1 MIHKHLYK
9 NKGGVLI
16 YILIISLVLI
26 LALIAMRLAN
36 NLKIPQLLLFMLL
49 GVSFNFFGV
58 DFTNYAFSNQ
68 VASLALMFI
77 IFYGGFGTKWK
88 MSKPVAKEA
97 IILSFLGTILT
108 ALITGLFVY
117 LVFDFSLLEALLLG
131 SIVGSTDYASVS
143 DVLSSR
149 HLKLKYNTDSLLELE
164 SGSNDP
170 TAYTMVVLFVT
181 LLQGE
186 NINFPSLIILQ
197 IGLGLALGFVL
208 GWIFIRLLSFLQLQE
223 GMEVILLAAA
233 ALFTYQF
240 TNEIGGNGYLAVYI
254 FGIYIGNKEFVGK
267 RGVVFFFDS
276 FTNLAQIGLFFLLGL
291 LSNPSSIVSMMP
303 IALVIMLFMTIIA
316 RPASVYG
323 LMFPFKMQ
331 SNQLA
336 VIAFAGLRGA
346 AAISFAISVVNSNTP
361 NMNDIYHIVFDI
373 CLLSSLIQGGLLPV
387 ISQKTNMVDPED
399 ASLRNFNSLQDKSDV
414 GFLATKIKEDS
425 SLVNAYIRDI
435 NLAFEFIIAKILRQ
449 GETIVP
455 NGDVQLLA
463 GDIIVLAGRSYFDVV
478 GTDLLEFRI
487 NNYNS
492 WVNKKINTIK
502 LDRSALIVLV
512 LRDDNELV
520 VPNGDTVILEGDT
533 VLVLG
538 LKDIKGKI

>member
-1 MIHKHLYK
+1 MVI
-9 NKGGVLI
+9 I

-26 LALIAMRLAN
+26 LALLAMRVSN
-36 NLKIPQLLLFMLL
+36 DLKIPQLLLFMLL
-49 GVSFNFFGV
+49 GVSFNFFGT
-58 DFTNYAFSNQ
+58 DFTNYDFSNQ

-108 ALITGLFVY
+108 ALLTGLFVY
-117 LVFDFSLLEALLLG
+117 LVFDFSLLEAMLLG

-149 HLKLKYNTDSLLELE
+149 QLKLKYNADSLLELE

-170 TAYTMVVLFVT
+170 TAYTMVVLFVS
-181 LLQGE
+181 LLNGE
-186 NINFPSLIILQ
+186 NVNVPSLIFLQ
-197 IGLGLALGFVL
+197 FGLGLLLGFAL
-208 GWIFIRLLSFLQLQE
+208 GWIFIRLLNYLKSRE
-223 GMEVILLAAA
+223 GLEVILLAAA
-233 ALFTYQF
+233 ALFTYEF
-240 TNEIGGNGYLAVYI
+240 TNQIGGNGYLAVYI
-254 FGIYIGNKEFVGK
+254 FGIYIGNKELLGK
-267 RGVVFFFDS
+267 REVVFFFDS

-316 RPASVYG
+316 RPAAVFG
-323 LMFPFKMQ
+323 LMYPFKMKK
-331 SNQLA
+331 NQLT

-346 AAISFAISVVNSNTP
+346 AAIAFAISVINSDTP
-361 NMNDIYHIVFDI
+361 SMNDLYHIVFDI

-425 SLVNAYIRDI
+425 PLVNTYIRDI
-435 NLAFEFIIAKILRQ
+435 SLAFEFIIAKVLRQ

-463 GDIIVLAGRSYFDVV
+463 GDIVVLAGRSYFDVV

-487 NNYNS
+487 NDYNS
-492 WVNKKINTIK
+492 WVNKKINSIK

-538 LKDIKGKI
+538 PNEIKGKIL

>member
-1 MIHKHLYK
+1 MT
-9 NKGGVLI
+9 I

-26 LALIAMRLAN
+26 LALVAMRLAN
-36 NLKIPQLLLFMLL
+36 DLKIPQLLLFMLL
-49 GVSFNFFGV
+49 GVSFNFFGA

-97 IILSFLGTILT
+97 IILSFLGTIST
-108 ALITGLFVY
+108 ALITGFFVY
-117 LVFDFSLLEALLLG
+117 FVFDFSLLEALLLG

-143 DVLSSR
+143 DVLVSR

-181 LLQGE
+181 LLQGQRV
-186 NINFPSLIILQ
+186 NVSILILLQ
-197 IGLGLALGFVL
+197 VGLGLALGFVL
-208 GWIFIRLLSFLQLQE
+208 GWLFIRLLDYLKSNE

-233 ALFTYQF
+233 ALFTYEF
-240 TNEIGGNGYLAVYI
+240 TNQMGGNGYLAVYI
-254 FGIYIGNKEFVGK
+254 FGIYIGNKEFIGK
-267 RGVVFFFDS
+267 REVVFFFDS

-291 LSNPSSIVSMMP
+291 LSDPGSIFAMMP
-303 IALVIMLFMTIIA
+303 TAFVIMLFMTIIA

-323 LMFPFKMQ
+323 LMLPFKMKK
-331 SNQLA
+331 NQLA

-346 AAISFAISVVNSNTP
+346 AAIAFAISVVNSDTP
-361 NMNDIYHIVFDI
+361 NMNDLYHIVFDI

-387 ISQKTNMVDPED
+387 LSKKSDMVDPED
-399 ASLRNFNSLQDKSDV
+399 ASLRNFNSLQDKSDM
-414 GFLATKIKEDS
+414 GFLATKIKADS
-425 SLVNAYIRDI
+425 DLADAYIRDI
-435 NLAFEFIIAKILRQ
+435 NLAFDFIIAKILRQ

-455 NGDVQLLA
+455 KGNVQLKV
-463 GDIIVLAGRSYFDVV
+463 GDIVVMAGRSYFDVV

-487 NNYNS
+487 NDYNS
-492 WVNKKINTIK
+492 WVNKEIK
-502 LDRSALIVLV
+502 NIHLDHEFLIVLV
-512 LRDDNELV
+512 LRDDNDLI
-520 VPNGDTVILEGDT
+520 VPNGDTKIREGDT
-533 VLVLG
+533 VLVL
-538 LKDIKGKI
+538 DAKGIEG

>member
-1 MIHKHLYK
+1 M
-9 NKGGVLI
+9 

-26 LALIAMRLAN
+26 LALIAMRVAN
-36 NLKIPQLLLFMLL
+36 DLKIPQLLLFMLL
-49 GVSFNFFGV
+49 GVAFNFFGV
-58 DFTNYAFSNQ
+58 NFTNYAFSNQ

-97 IILSFLGTILT
+97 IILSFVGTILT
-108 ALITGLFVY
+108 AMVTGLFVY
-117 LVFDFSLLEALLLG
+117 LIFDFSLLEALLLG

-149 HLKLKYNTDSLLELE
+149 QLKLKYNTGSLLELE

-170 TAYTMVVLFVT
+170 TAYTMVILFVS
-181 LLQGE
+181 LLQGQ
-186 NINFPSLIILQ
+186 NVNVPSLILLQ
-197 IGLGLALGFVL
+197 IGLGLALGFAL
-208 GWIFIRLLSFLQLQE
+208 GWLFIRLLSNLKLQE

-233 ALFTYQF
+233 ALFTFQF

-254 FGIYIGNKEFVGK
+254 FGIYVGNKEFVGK
-267 RGVVFFFDS
+267 RSVVFFFDS

-291 LSNPSSIVSMMP
+291 LSNPSSILAMMP
-303 IALVIMLFMTIIA
+303 IAFIIMLFMTLIA
-316 RPASVYG
+316 RPVTVYG
-323 LMFPFKMQ
+323 LMYPFKMKQ
-331 SNQLA
+331 NQLI
-336 VIAFAGLRGA
+336 VLAFAGLRGA
-346 AAISFAISVVNSNTP
+346 AAIAFAISVVHSNTP
-361 NMNDIYHIVFDI
+361 SMNDIYHIVFDI
-373 CLLSSLIQGGLLPV
+373 CLLSSLIQGGLLPI
-387 ISQKTNMVDPED
+387 ISQKTHMVDPED
-399 ASLRNFNSLQDKSDV
+399 SSLRNFNSLQDKSDV
-414 GFLATKIKEDS
+414 GFLATKIKADS

-435 NLAFEFIIAKILRQ
+435 HLAFEFIIAKILRQ
-449 GETIVP
+449 GQTIVP

-463 GDIIVLAGRSYFDVV
+463 GDIIVLAGRSYYDVE

-487 NNYNS
+487 NDYHR
-492 WVNKKINTIK
+492 WVDKKISTIK

-538 LKDIKGKI
+538 AKHLSR